1 MSQSNGR
8 TLRKPTKTADFHFV
22 FISCHEPAQARLR
35 VFFKLGGHK
44 PKRPHACHPNDA
56 TMAKKNAIQKDPRV
70 LGEHPLAY
78 LPIRTRVHGGARVKT
93 MKRRLDNFA
102 RVPWIFSGATRARAG
117 RARVLSRAMTA
128 RVPPRT
134 RRKIFRT
141 RRQSSS
147 PVKRASRAPGPFAPA
162 DNYVPFFC
170 QTEQEEDE
178 PREAQVLLRVD
189 CL

>member
-1 MSQSNGR
+1 MSPQR
-8 TLRKPTKTADFHFV
+8 R
-22 FISCHEPAQARLR
+22 
-35 VFFKLGGHK
+35 
-44 PKRPHACHPNDA
+44 NDGEEER
-56 TMAKKNAIQKDPRV
+56 IQKDPRV
-70 LGEHPLAY
+70 LGEHSLAY

-162 DNYVPFFC
+162 DNYVTFHSFAKQNKKKMSLAKRKSSSAWTPSESVALEAGVKAHGASEYPPLFKP
-170 QTEQEEDE
+170 E
-178 PREAQVLLRVD
+178 PPPIAAAWKRVPPAD
-189 CL
+189 PPSPENG